1 MKKLLLTSM
10 LCFCMLMQGCTISES
25 DTVEDKIVNIDGSIE
40 CSWGMSAEDI
50 KSKEKAEL
58 TGEEEYFNTYS
69 LGYNA
74 GSTTDSQ
81 TIHYAFEDEKLVGIF
96 TLYTYGKFENSPY
109 NILEVFNDKYD
120 KLVEKYGQPVKSVGD
135 YLVEDSEG
143 RRYVWWNAEEGEPL
157 EKNKWLD
164 YIDTLHVAYIWYSDD
179 TAIGLTLLDK
189 FDACL
194 GYCNISSNMYQ
205 IDNPDVLFLNAGI
218 GNTDYLSSINES
230 GKEQYSNTK

>member
-10 LCFCMLMQGCTISES
+10 LCFCMLMQGCTISEL
-25 DTVEDKIVNIDGSIE
+25 DTAEDKIVNIDGNVE
-40 CSWGMSAEDI
+40 CSWGMSVEDI

-109 NILEVFNDKYD
+109 NI
-120 KLVEKYGQPVKSVGD
+120 
-135 YLVEDSEG
+135 
-143 RRYVWWNAEEGEPL
+143 
-157 EKNKWLD
+157 
-164 YIDTLHVAYIWYSDD
+164 
-179 TAIGLTLLDK
+179 
-189 FDACL
+189 
-194 GYCNISSNMYQ
+194 SSM
-205 IDNPDVLFLNAGI
+205 L
-218 GNTDYLSSINES
+218 
-230 GKEQYSNTK
+230 

>member
-10 LCFCMLMQGCTISES
+10 LCFCMLMQGCTISEL
-25 DTVEDKIVNIDGSIE
+25 DTAEDKIVNIDGNV
-40 CSWGMSAEDI
+40 
-50 KSKEKAEL
+50 
-58 TGEEEYFNTYS
+58 EEYFNTYS

-109 NILEVFNDKYD
+109 NILEMFNEKYD

-135 YLVEDSEG
+135 YLVDDSEG
-143 RRYVWWNAEEGEPL
+143 RRYVGWNAEEGEPL

-164 YIDTLHVAYIWYSDD
+164 YIDTLQVAYTWYSDD

-189 FDACL
+189 YFDDIFIIIL
-194 GYCNISSNMYQ
+194 T
-205 IDNPDVLFLNAGI
+205 F
-218 GNTDYLSSINES
+218 
-230 GKEQYSNTK
+230 

>member
-164 YIDTLHVAYIWYSDD
+164 YIDTLHVAYIW
-179 TAIGLTLLDK
+179 
-189 FDACL
+189 
-194 GYCNISSNMYQ
+194 
-205 IDNPDVLFLNAGI
+205 
-218 GNTDYLSSINES
+218 
-230 GKEQYSNTK
+230 